1 MPAGED
7 FAAFAAS
14 ARPRLYRSMYAV
26 AGDPRDAEDAVQS
39 ALADAS
45 THWERVRR
53 AGDPMAYARRMALN
67 ALLTHRRRAWW
78 SRELLDA
85 GAAGERRPQPGDLA
99 DEASTRLTV
108 LEAVGGLPPRQRAIV
123 VLRYYDDLSE
133 AQIADALGCRPGTV
147 KSQAA
152 AALTTLRRTLGAFD
166 LEPEETR

>member
-14 ARPRLYRSMYAV
+14 AWPRLYRSMYAV

-85 GAAGERRPQPGDLA
+85 GYLHEDVQTVWGEG
-99 DEASTRLTV
+99 
-108 LEAVGGLPPRQRAIV
+108 
-123 VLRYYDDLSE
+123 
-133 AQIADALGCRPGTV
+133 
-147 KSQAA
+147 
-152 AALTTLRRTLGAFD
+152 LRRYAI
-166 LEPEETR
+166 EPAS